1 MDTARASALL
11 RSLPQALAVVDVH
24 GRILLSN
31 DRFRAMWRMDSGVQP
46 EGRQLADLLLDG
58 NLAGEEAVDAASG
71 YLAGLRS
78 APRCPE
84 PVELVLG
91 SGQILA
97 LQGWQLAAGE
107 WALSLEDV
115 TSRRAVERRAEA
127 LAHQDALTGLANRRV
142 FGDRL
147 AAALAQ
153 SERTG
158 RSIAVLCLD
167 LDRFKSVNDTL
178 GHAFGDTLLRTVAER
193 IRSVVR
199 QADTIARLGGDEFAI
214 LQAGVGQPGAAT
226 ALAQRLVDLIGRS
239 YVLDGHLVNT
249 GVSVGV
255 AVGPA
260 DAADPDQLL
269 RNADLALYEAKAGG
283 RGRFCFFEPAMD
295 MRMQERRRLE
305 LDLRKA
311 LAMRELELHYQPQVS
326 VETGRLTGFEALLR
340 WQHPERGLVP
350 PSEFVPLAEE
360 TGLIVRIG
368 EWVLRAAC
376 REAARWPGELSLAV
390 NLSPVQFKSQRLL
403 DAVRDALAQSGLN
416 PARLEL
422 EITEGVLL
430 QESGTTLAIL
440 HALRRLGVRIAM
452 DDFGTGYSSLSY
464 LRSFPFDKLKIDKS
478 FVRGLFSSADCAAI
492 VRAVAALGASLGI
505 STTAE
510 GVETAEQM
518 GRIREEGCTEAQGYL
533 FSRPVPACEVERL
546 IMASLPTGQWD
557 QGAPA
562 AAA

>member
-1 MDTARASALL
+1 MVDGDGHVLL
-11 RSLPQALAVVDVH
+11 A
-24 GRILLSN
+24 N
-31 DRFRAMWRMDSGVQP
+31 DRFRATWQMASEAAP
-46 EGRQLADLLLDG
+46 EGRPLAELLLDS
-58 NLAGEEAVDAASG
+58 NLAGEEAADVASG
-71 YLAGLRS
+71 YLAALRS

-84 PVELVLG
+84 QVELVLADG
-91 SGQILA
+91 SVLA

-115 TSRRAVERRAEA
+115 TSRRAIERRAEA
-127 LAHQDALTGLANRRV
+127 LAHQDVLTGLANRRV
-142 FGDRL
+142 FGELL

-153 SERTG
+153 SERSG
-158 RSIAVLCLD
+158 KSVAVLCLD

-199 QADTIARLGGDEFAI
+199 QSDTIARLGGDEFAI
-214 LQAGVGQPGAAT
+214 LQAGVGQPGAAA

-239 YVLDGHLVNT
+239 YVLDGQLVNI
-249 GVSVGV
+249 GVSVGL
-255 AVGPA
+255 ALGPNHGV
-260 DAADPDQLL
+260 DPDQLL

-295 MRMQERRRLE
+295 ERMQARRRLE

-311 LAMRELELHYQPQVS
+311 LAMRELELHYQPQMS
-326 VETGRLTGFEALLR
+326 VETGRLVGFEALLR

-376 REAARWPGELSLAV
+376 REAARWPSELSLAV
-390 NLSPVQFKSQRLL
+390 NLSPVQFQSQRLL

-430 QESGTTLAIL
+430 QESGTTLAVL

-464 LRSFPFDKLKIDKS
+464 LRSFPFDKLKIDQS

-510 GVETAEQM
+510 GVETLEQM

-533 FSRPVPACEVERL
+533 FSRPVPASEVDRL
-546 IMASLPTGQWD
+546 IAASFLTGQGD
-557 QGAPA
+557 QEAPA

>member
-1 MDTARASALL
+1 
-11 RSLPQALAVVDVH
+11 
-24 GRILLSN
+24 
-31 DRFRAMWRMDSGVQP
+31 
-46 EGRQLADLLLDG
+46 
-58 NLAGEEAVDAASG
+58 
-71 YLAGLRS
+71 
-78 APRCPE
+78 
-84 PVELVLG
+84 
-91 SGQILA
+91 
-97 LQGWQLAAGE
+97 
-107 WALSLEDV
+107 
-115 TSRRAVERRAEA
+115 
-127 LAHQDALTGLANRRV
+127 
-142 FGDRL
+142 
-147 AAALAQ
+147 
-153 SERTG
+153 
-158 RSIAVLCLD
+158 
-167 LDRFKSVNDTL
+167 
-178 GHAFGDTLLRTVAER
+178 
-193 IRSVVR
+193 
-199 QADTIARLGGDEFAI
+199 
-214 LQAGVGQPGAAT
+214 
-226 ALAQRLVDLIGRS
+226 
-239 YVLDGHLVNT
+239 
-249 GVSVGV
+249 
-255 AVGPA
+255 
-260 DAADPDQLL
+260 
-269 RNADLALYEAKAGG
+269 
-283 RGRFCFFEPAMD
+283 
-295 MRMQERRRLE
+295 
-305 LDLRKA
+305 
-311 LAMRELELHYQPQVS
+311 MRELELHYQPQVS

-533 FSRPVPACEVERL
+533 FSRPVPASEVERPIL
-546 IMASLPTGQWD
+546 ASLPAGQWD

>member
-1 MDTARASALL
+1 
-11 RSLPQALAVVDVH
+11 
-24 GRILLSN
+24 
-31 DRFRAMWRMDSGVQP
+31 
-46 EGRQLADLLLDG
+46 
-58 NLAGEEAVDAASG
+58 
-71 YLAGLRS
+71 
-78 APRCPE
+78 
-84 PVELVLG
+84 
-91 SGQILA
+91 
-97 LQGWQLAAGE
+97 
-107 WALSLEDV
+107 
-115 TSRRAVERRAEA
+115 
-127 LAHQDALTGLANRRV
+127 
-142 FGDRL
+142 
-147 AAALAQ
+147 
-153 SERTG
+153 
-158 RSIAVLCLD
+158 VLCLD

-193 IRSVVR
+193 ICSVVR

-255 AVGPA
+255 ALGPD

-295 MRMQERRRLE
+295 RRMQERRRLE

-311 LAMRELELHYQPQVS
+311 LAMRELELHYQPQIS

-478 FVRGLFSSADCAAI
+478 FVRSLERSPDAAAI
-492 VRAVAALGASLGI
+492 VHAIVGLGRGLGMKV
-505 STTAE
+505 TAE
-510 GVETAEQM
+510 GVETAEQQLFLRAAGVHSM
-518 GRIREEGCTEAQGYL
+518 QGYR
-533 FSRPVPACEVERL
+533 FGRPGSPNLISARLAIPADHRS
-546 IMASLPTGQWD
+546 IARD
-557 QGAPA
+557 A
-562 AAA
+562 AALAG